1 MLRPDDSA
9 GAAVEGDADV
19 TVGAVKSVDSVV
31 DSAVTSRVVCTI
43 GGGACSVDVVSVD
56 LDVTSGVVC
65 TFGGGASLLVVDVV
79 SVTVDLVVNLGVV
92 CTIGGGVC
100 SMDIVSVPDVG
111 NDD

>member
-9 GAAVEGDADV
+9 GAVVEGDADV

-43 GGGACSVDVVSVD
+43 GGGACTVDVVSVD

-65 TFGGGASLLVVDVV
+65 TFGGGASLVDVV

-100 SMDIVSVPDVG
+100 SMDVVSVPDVG